1 MSQEDN
7 MNMER
12 TEGINHN
19 TYALL
24 CEKPQHIVKVTN
36 KIDTI
41 LRKAVEDL
49 NKLNNKYPDAGI
61 GDTATDE
68 EIANQFYSILH

>member
-19 TYALL
+19 IYALL
-24 CEKPQHIVKVTN
+24 CEKPKNIVKVTN

-68 EIANQFYSILH
+68 AIANQFYSILH

>member
-19 TYALL
+19 IYALL
-24 CEKPQHIVKVTN
+24 CQKPQNIVDATEDIN
-36 KIDTI
+36 TI
-41 LRKAVEDL
+41 LKKAVEDL
-49 NKLNNKYPDAGI
+49 NGLYKKYPDAGI

-68 EIANQFYSILH
+68 EIANQFYSLLH

>member
-1 MSQEDN
+1 MSTD
-7 MNMER
+7 R

-19 TYALL
+19 IYALL

-36 KIDTI
+36 KINTI

-49 NKLNNKYPDAGI
+49 NKLNKKYPDAGI
-61 GDTATDE
+61 GDTATYE
-68 EIANQFYSILH
+68 CITSQFYSILH

>member
-1 MSQEDN
+1 MSTD
-7 MNMER
+7 R

-19 TYALL
+19 IYALL
-24 CEKPQHIVKVTN
+24 CEKPKNIVKVTN

-49 NKLNNKYPDAGI
+49 NKLNKKYPDAGI

-68 EIANQFYSILH
+68 CITSQFYSILH

>member
-1 MSQEDN
+1 MSYQDN

-19 TYALL
+19 IYALL
-24 CEKPQHIVKVTN
+24 CQKPQNIVDATEDIN
-36 KIDTI
+36 TI
-41 LRKAVEDL
+41 LKKAVEDL
-49 NKLNNKYPDAGI
+49 NGLYKKYPDAGI

-68 EIANQFYSILH
+68 EIANQFYSLLH

>member
-19 TYALL
+19 IYALL
-24 CEKPQHIVKVTN
+24 CESPQDIVDATEDIN
-36 KIDTI
+36 TI
-41 LRKAVEDL
+41 LKKAVEDL
-49 NKLNNKYPDAGI
+49 KGLDKKYPDAGI

-68 EIANQFYSILH
+68 AITDQFYSILH

>member
-12 TEGINHN
+12 TEGIDHN
-19 TYALL
+19 IYALL
-24 CEKPQHIVKVTN
+24 CEKPQDIVKVTN
-36 KIDTI
+36 KINTI

>member
-12 TEGINHN
+12 TEGIDHN

-24 CEKPQHIVKVTN
+24 CEKPQDIVDATEDIN
-36 KIDTI
+36 TI
-41 LRKAVEDL
+41 LKKAVEDL
-49 NKLNNKYPDAGI
+49 NGLYKKYPDAGI

>member
-41 LRKAVEDL
+41 LKKAVDDLKKL
-49 NKLNNKYPDAGI
+49 NKKYPDAGI

-68 EIANQFYSILH
+68 EITSQFYSILH

>member
-1 MSQEDN
+1 MEKYMSTD
-7 MNMER
+7 R

-19 TYALL
+19 IYALL

-41 LRKAVEDL
+41 LRKAVDDL
-49 NKLNNKYPDAGI
+49 NKLNKKYPDAGI

>member
-19 TYALL
+19 IYALL
-24 CEKPQHIVKVTN
+24 CEKPQNIVDATEDIN
-36 KIDTI
+36 II
-41 LRKAVEDL
+41 LRKAVADIFVL
-49 NKLNNKYPDAGI
+49 DKKYPDAGI

-68 EIANQFYSILH
+68 AIANQFYSILH

>member
-12 TEGINHN
+12 TEGIDHN
-19 TYALL
+19 IYALL
-24 CEKPQHIVKVTN
+24 CESPQDIVDVTN
-36 KIDTI
+36 EIDTI

-49 NKLNNKYPDAGI
+49 NGLYKKYPDAGI

-68 EIANQFYSILH
+68 CITDQFYSILH

>member
-1 MSQEDN
+1 MSTD
-7 MNMER
+7 R

-19 TYALL
+19 IYALL
-24 CEKPQHIVKVTN
+24 CEKPKNIVKVTN

-49 NKLNNKYPDAGI
+49 NKLNKKYPDAGI

-68 EIANQFYSILH
+68 AIANQFYSILH